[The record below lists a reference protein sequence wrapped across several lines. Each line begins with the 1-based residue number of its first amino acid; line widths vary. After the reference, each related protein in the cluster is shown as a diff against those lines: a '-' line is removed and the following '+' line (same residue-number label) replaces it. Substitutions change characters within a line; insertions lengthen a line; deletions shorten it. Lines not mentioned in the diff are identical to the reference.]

1 MLLTNKTYMKKLL
14 SFIAFIT
21 FAAIAVAQTPQEI
34 ISRMETE
41 MRKYEN
47 KGLIMT
53 VDAKVPILGTM
64 TTKTYSLDTKTRV
77 EATMMGINIITW
89 TDGNT
94 SWTYNSKKNEV
105 EISKQEGSSETED
118 DAAMFEG
125 ITEGYDVT
133 IDKETATTW
142 NILCKKSNSN
152 KDKDAPKKMELV
164 VAKGTYMPVSLKTKL
179 SGIGITMRN
188 ISFGVTEKQVTFD
201 AKDYPGVT
209 IVDKR

>member
-1 MLLTNKTYMKKLL
+1 
-14 SFIAFIT
+14 
-21 FAAIAVAQTPQEI
+21 
-34 ISRMETE
+34 
-41 MRKYEN
+41 
-47 KGLIMT
+47 MT

-64 TTKTYSLDTKTRV
+64 TTKTYSLGDKARI
-77 EATMMGINIITW
+77 EATMMGVNIITW

-94 SWTYNSKKNEV
+94 SWTYNSKDNEV
-105 EISKQEGSSETED
+105 EINKHEESAETEG
-118 DAAMFEG
+118 DAEMFDG
-125 ITEGYDVT
+125 ITDGYDVT

-142 NILCKKSNSN
+142 NILCNRSKSN

-164 VAKGTYMPVSLKTKL
+164 VAKGTYMPVSLKTKI

-188 ISFGVTEKQVTFD
+188 ISFGVTEKQVTFN